1 MIKIKISKEEN
12 SDMVR
17 VEADGIG
24 GAFDAKVPSLLI
36 QAATDYMQDK
46 AGMGKLEALLN
57 TFMGISGYLKL
68 IGVDEKV
75 LHELVKKPPFP
86 MPDTS
91 ARH

>member
-1 MIKIKISKEEN
+1 
-12 SDMVR
+12 
-17 VEADGIG
+17 
-24 GAFDAKVPSLLI
+24 
-36 QAATDYMQDK
+36 MQDK
-46 AGMGKLEALLN
+46 AGMSKLEALLN

-75 LHELVKKPPFP
+75 LHELVKKLPFP